1 MESYMRTFLLLLLC
15 VFTISANAQRLTIE
29 RLGDATGVRTSDRGA
44 TITARN
50 GVLRVSVIAPTIVKI
65 HLSKTGVF
73 DDVSYAV
80 VSDAPTGP
88 APVIAKDGAKC
99 SLRTDS
105 MLVEVSLKPIAVTV
119 RDAKGNV
126 LVEDHASLGISWAGS
141 HITNYKVLRQ
151 GERFIGLGEKT
162 GPLDR
167 RGNGYTH
174 WNTDFFGYPSGAD
187 PIYMSTPFYMG
198 LHSDS
203 LMYGLFLD
211 NSSRTRVNFGASN
224 DRFSSFGVEDGDLR
238 YYVIAGHTV
247 PGILA
252 SYAQLTGT
260 MPLPPKWSIGFQQ
273 CRYSYYPDTQVL
285 SIARTFRE
293 RKIPADVIYLDIH
306 YMQDYKLFTWDSI
319 RFRDPKRMIDE
330 LTKLDFT
337 TTVII
342 DPGIK
347 IEKGYAPYEEGL
359 GKDLFL
365 KYSDGSPYTGQ
376 VWPGWCTFTDF
387 TKQDARSWWGTQ
399 FKGLVDVGVR
409 GFWNDMNEI
418 ATWGQFMP
426 DNILFSFEGT
436 NATHLL
442 GRNVYG
448 MQMARS
454 TYEGTKALLGNERPF
469 ILTRA
474 GYNGIQRY
482 SAVWTGD
489 NQSNDDHMMAGIR
502 LLNSMGLTGVPFV
515 GMDVGGF
522 TGGPSKELFARWT
535 SVSAFTPFFR
545 AHVAIDNKSQE
556 PWSFGERVEQICRNY
571 ISLRYRL
578 LPDLYSS
585 FYESSVTGMPIMRS
599 MAVTH
604 PFESSTYDWQFL
616 HQFTVGSDLMVCP
629 SPSYERFTRVWFP
642 PSGAWYSLY
651 NDQRYDAGS
660 TVIVDS
666 PIDRLPV
673 YVHEGGMLL
682 MQSLVQSTR
691 EKPTDTLEVHVYNGS
706 TTRTKV
712 WYEDDGISYDH
723 LKGANAK
730 RVLIHRAATRELV
743 IGKTEGSYKSGFTTV
758 KLVMHGYAA
767 APINRASV
775 NGSAATVRD
784 ARTSM
789 MRGIERFDPLGGA
802 SEDTSIPVQEIIAPL
817 TSDQLTIRW

>member
-1 MESYMRTFLLLLLC
+1 MRILC
-15 VFTISANAQRLTIE
+15 LAIVALCFTLGMHAQRLSIE
-29 RLGDATGVRTSDRGA
+29 RLGNASKVTTSERGVTL
-44 TITARN
+44 TAPN
-50 GVLRVSVIAPTIVKI
+50 GVVRINVVSPSIVKV

-73 DDVSYAV
+73 DNVSYAV
-80 VSDAPTGP
+80 VGESPIGP
-88 APVIAKDGAKC
+88 APAITKDA
-99 SLRTDS
+99 SLCTIRTDS
-105 MLVEVSLKPIAVTV
+105 MMVSIALKPIAITI
-119 RDAKGNV
+119 RDRDGNV
-126 LVEDHASLGISWAGS
+126 LVEDDPSLGISWAGS
-141 HITNYKVLRQ
+141 HITNYKVLRP

-198 LHSDS
+198 IHSDS

-211 NSSRTRVNFGASN
+211 NSSRTRVNFGAST

-238 YYVIAGHTV
+238 YYVIVGGTV
-247 PGILA
+247 PSILG
-252 SYAQLTGT
+252 SYAVLTGT

-285 SIARTFRE
+285 NVARTFRE

-319 RFRDPKRMIDE
+319 RFPSPAKMIND
-330 LTKLDFT
+330 LTKLNFT

-347 IEKGYAPYEEGL
+347 IENGYQPYEEGL
-359 GKDLFL
+359 AKDLFL
-365 KYSDGSPYTGQ
+365 KYSDGKPYSGQ

-387 TKQDARSWWGTQ
+387 TRADARQWWGTQ

-436 NATHLL
+436 TATHLL

-535 SVSAFTPFFR
+535 SISAFTPFFR

-585 FYESSVTGMPIMRS
+585 FHESSETGMPIMRS
-599 MAVTH
+599 LAIAH
-604 PFESSTYDWQFL
+604 PFEAQTYDWQYL

-642 PSGAWYSLY
+642 PSGAWYSLHT
-651 NDQRYDAGS
+651 DQRYEAGS
-660 TVIVDS
+660 TAIVDS
-666 PIDRLPV
+666 PIERLPV
-673 YVHEGGMLL
+673 YVHEGGILL
-682 MQSLVQSTR
+682 MQSQVQSTR
-691 EKPTDTLEVHVYNGS
+691 ERPSDTLEVHVYGGQA
-706 TTRTKV
+706 TRTKV
-712 WYEDDGISYDH
+712 WYEDDGISYDY
-723 LKGANAK
+723 LRGASAK
-730 RVLIHRAATRELV
+730 RTLTHRAAMRELGV
-743 IGKTEGSYKSGFTTV
+743 SKTEGSFKSAFTTV
-758 KLVMHGYAA
+758 KLVLHGYTGQITSATA
-767 APINRASV
+767 NDRPVAVRSSRA
-775 NGSAATVRD
+775 
-784 ARTSM
+784 SM

-802 SEDTSIPVQEIIAPL
+802 SEDTSIPVTEIVAPL
-817 TSDQLTIRW
+817 TSDELIIRW